1 MLNKKLFKNLLTSY
15 KTYGRLREE
24 VIVKSRQ
31 ILRNSKLAIFALH
44 RGELLKAKKILD
56 QTEGLFLNLEK
67 LFRKE
72 KKLESEGPF
81 KDAAEEFVEAKMFY
95 EFLSTGNID
104 FISKVKLSFDD
115 YLGGICDLT
124 GEILR
129 KAVQFATDG
138 KLDKVKGC
146 QQAIQKIIGELIK
159 FDLVGKLR
167 PKYDEA
173 KRTLR
178 KIEEI
183 VYELKLQEKK

>member
-1 MLNKKLFKNLLTSY
+1 MLNKKLFKNLLASY
-15 KTYGRLREE
+15 RNYGQLREE
-24 VIVKSRQ
+24 VIAKSRE
-31 ILRNSKLAIFALH
+31 ILRSSKLAIFALH
-44 RGELLKAKKILD
+44 RGELLKAKKILN
-56 QTEGLFLNLEK
+56 QAENLFFDLEK
-67 LFRKE
+67 LFKKE
-72 KKLESEGPF
+72 KKLGEEGPY

-104 FISKVKLSFDD
+104 FVSKAKLSFDD

-129 KAVQFATDG
+129 KAVQYATKG
-138 KLDKVKGC
+138 ESDKVSDC
-146 QQAIQKIIGELIK
+146 QQAIQKIVGELIK

-173 KRTLR
+173 KRNLR

-183 VYELKLQEKK
+183 VYELKIREK